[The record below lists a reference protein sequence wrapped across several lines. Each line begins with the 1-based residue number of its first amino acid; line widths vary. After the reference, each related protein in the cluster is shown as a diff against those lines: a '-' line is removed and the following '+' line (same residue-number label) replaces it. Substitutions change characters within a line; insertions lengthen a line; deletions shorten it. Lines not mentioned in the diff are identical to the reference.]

1 MTNQTVSPEPP
12 VGHRDASEPM
22 DPRSPI
28 DQRVIDYYSTAG
40 LDYEP
45 WSADYN
51 MHFGYYRW
59 PLNPL
64 RREALL
70 VQMNREVY
78 ARLGLVNDA
87 PQQLIDLGC
96 GVGAAARFGVAAY
109 SNASVSAITIVPWQ
123 IDKAQELTSESL
135 INTRI
140 AYRLADYRHT
150 PFADASFDAAYA
162 IESSCYDWG
171 LGKAAF
177 LTEAARILK
186 PGGTLVVA
194 DGFRIRSN
202 ASRFFEYCFSGTCEG
217 WSLDTFAQTDAFAD
231 AAVDAGFD
239 PPKFENVS
247 LAVTP
252 SVLHVPWV
260 SLKFWWQEVGR
271 HRGNQPLA
279 AIRKNHLKAP
289 LLGMLTGAHFWNYGY
304 FLVTLRR
311 SMGNCSGVDPNR

>member
-1 MTNQTVSPEPP
+1 MASKTVSPQAPI
-12 VGHRDASEPM
+12 GHGAASESISSS
-22 DPRSPI
+22 SPI

-45 WSADYN
+45 WSADFN

-96 GVGAAARFGVAAY
+96 GVGAAARFGVANF

-123 IDKAQELTSESL
+123 IDKALELTPKAL

-150 PFADASFDAAYA
+150 PFPDASFDAAYA
-162 IESSCYDWG
+162 IESCCYDRG

-177 LTEAARILK
+177 LAEAARLLK

-194 DGFRIRSN
+194 DGFRTRTN
-202 ASRFFEYCFSGTCEG
+202 ANRFFEYCFSGTCEG
-217 WSLDTFAQTDAFAD
+217 WSLDTFAQTHAFAA

-239 PPKFENVS
+239 PPEFENVS

-271 HRGNQPLA
+271 HRGNQRLA

-311 SMGNCSGVDPNR
+311 SSGGTLG